1 MKIFAFKK
9 NVSRK
14 WLLSQGKEEA
24 RWWRK
29 GKEYNKEWTSE
40 AGIELKTNGQQ
51 DRGSNHYTIK
61 TRLLWASN
69 FVGFIQLVQGGILLI
84 VSSFFYKTVQPP
96 LITIIESNGKTNFIF
111 PLMNQT
117 IFTSTYHENIL
128 HYEIFFTKKEIKKM
142 LVNNCVKLG
151 PVLIDLRQPL
161 SFQLIFM
168 LHLILKHSF
177 ELEKN
182 VKRGNMTKIKSERK
196 FKKQLCTFSS
206 NRFQH
211 SFLYTQLFSI
221 SAEESKQFF
230 LSFSFVWKLSSPEL
244 LDNLSYFDSMYIFVL
259 NK

>member
-1 MKIFAFKK
+1 M
-9 NVSRK
+9 
-14 WLLSQGKEEA
+14 
-24 RWWRK
+24 
-29 GKEYNKEWTSE
+29 
-40 AGIELKTNGQQ
+40 
-51 DRGSNHYTIK
+51 
-61 TRLLWASN
+61 
-69 FVGFIQLVQGGILLI
+69 
-84 VSSFFYKTVQPP
+84 
-96 LITIIESNGKTNFIF
+96 ITIIESNGKTNFIF

-117 IFTSTYHENIL
+117 IFRSTYHENIL
-128 HYEIFFTKKEIKKM
+128 HHENFLYQKRNQKNVGKQLCET
-142 LVNNCVKLG
+142 

-211 SFLYTQLFSI
+211 SFIYTQLFSI

-230 LSFSFVWKLSSPEL
+230 LSFSFV
-244 LDNLSYFDSMYIFVL
+244 
-259 NK
+259 